1 MKLAY
6 FTCLSPLKSGIVD
19 YSEKELLPYLS
30 KYTDIDIYIDD
41 GYKPSNKDIINRFKI
56 FNYKEIENR
65 ANQYDVIL
73 YHIGNNQFHCYMY
86 ETLMRHKGIVVLHD
100 IFLHGLIWNMTINKE
115 DKKRYIEEFKYCY
128 EDRGRRIA
136 EDAVKSGSYPSNHDY
151 TMLKRIL
158 DNSLGVIVHSEF
170 GRNIVLKEKKDI
182 NVIKINHPLTI
193 SNNILDKNVTREKL
207 GIDKDTIV
215 IATFGYIFPHKRI
228 NKSIIAFA
236 KFHRKFPNSK
246 YFLIGQRSYDCTD
259 LDSLIDKLGVKKSV
273 TFTGFLSLE
282 KSMEHISA
290 SDICVNLRY
299 PTAGETS
306 GSILR
311 ILSIGRPV
319 ITSDTGWFSELP
331 DSCSAKVDIAKYEDE
346 LLLEYLNVIAPDKEM
361 TKKMGENAREYILN
375 EYNPE
380 KIAQEYYAFINNT
393 VGKQIDIIKEISN
406 DMADM
411 GIRETDDS
419 IIRETVNVL
428 KELNIIDCT

>member
-6 FTCLSPLKSGIVD
+6 FTCLSPLKSGISD

-30 KYTDIDIYIDD
+30 EYADIDIYIDD
-41 GYKPSNKDIINRFKI
+41 GYKPSNKDIINKFKI

-73 YHIGNNQFHCYMY
+73 YHMGNNQFHGYMY
-86 ETLMRHKGIVVLHD
+86 KTLMRHKGIVVLHD
-100 IFLHGLIWNMTINKE
+100 IFLHGLVWNMTVNKE
-115 DKKRYIEEFKYCY
+115 DKTRYIEEFKYCY
-128 EDRGRRIA
+128 GDKGKIIA
-136 EDAVKSGSYPSNHDY
+136 EDAVKSGSYPSNYDY

-193 SNNILDKNVTREKL
+193 SDNILDKNATREKL
-207 GIDKDTIV
+207 RIDKNVII

-236 KFHRKFPNSK
+236 EFHRKFPNSK
-246 YFLIGQRSYDCTD
+246 YFLMGQRSYDCIN
-259 LDSLIDKLGVKKSV
+259 LDSLIKKLGIKKSV
-273 TFTGFLSLE
+273 IFTGFLSLE
-282 KSMEHISA
+282 RSMEYISA
-290 SDICVNLRY
+290 SDICINLRY

-311 ILSIGRPV
+311 ILGMGRPV

-331 DSCSAKVDIAKYEDE
+331 DNCSAKVDIGKYEDE
-346 LLLEYLNVIAPDKEM
+346 LLLEYLNVIASNKEM
-361 TKKMGENAREYILN
+361 MTKMGENARKYILE
-375 EYNPE
+375 EYDPE
-380 KIAQEYYAFINNT
+380 KITQEYYTFINEII
-393 VGKQIDIIKEISN
+393 GIQRDIIKEISY
-406 DMADM
+406 DMADI
-411 GIRETDDS
+411 GIRDTDDS
-419 IIRETVNVL
+419 IIKDVAMIL
-428 KELNIIDCT
+428 KELYII